1 MTDRSKTSKR
11 AAQMVKP
18 LVVIAAALSLSACQY
33 FVAPEEQPGFA
44 ASAEPVSQVG
54 GPNPDWVADAAEI
67 IPDAAEAALRAKV
80 MKLEEKTGH
89 QLVVVTVPDMG
100 GQTVED
106 YTIQLARKWGVGR
119 KDHDDG
125 VMLLVAPKER
135 RLRIEVGYGLECDMP
150 NKDTKAI
157 IDENITPS
165 FKTGDFVGG
174 IEAGVSKLTEMMEAA
189 PADTRKIAEAIK
201 GRGPERPDPCIAIT
215 AGNGAIEG

>member
-1 MTDRSKTSKR
+1 MRNDAPRRKWWLTKAMV
-11 AAQMVKP
+11 AAGA
-18 LVVIAAALSLSACQY
+18 LLSLSACQY

-67 IPDAAEAALRAKV
+67 IPDAAEAAIRAKV

-89 QLVVVTVPDMG
+89 QLVVVTVPDMD

-106 YTIQLARKWGVGR
+106 YTIQLARSWGVGR
-119 KDHDDG
+119 KDHADG

-135 RLRIEVGYGLECDMP
+135 RLRIEVGYGLECDLP
-150 NKDTKAI
+150 NKANKAI

-165 FKTGDFVGG
+165 FKTGDFAGG
-174 IEAGVSKLTEMMEAA
+174 IEAGVSKLTGMMEAA

-201 GRGPERPDPCIAIT
+201 GRGPERPDPCIAIN
-215 AGNGAIEG
+215 AGNGAVEG